1 MLLYEFNDT
10 PCVIVTKD
18 GEVHNLAQFLLG
30 WHKGDDAKQ
39 LMKDRILRWAK
50 EGNTFGLEEVQ

>member
-10 PCVIVTKD
+10 PCVIVCKD

-30 WHKGDDAKQ
+30 WHKGDDKRKT
-39 LMKDRILRWAK
+39 MKEQIERWAK
-50 EGNTFGLEEVQ
+50 EGNEFGMAALE